1 MVRTLLQRREAGQA
15 LVLFAAGLLGFLV
28 VLGLSID
35 VGRFLWART
44 QIQAAVDAAALAAAQ
59 SMPDQQDA
67 AQQAEWFWLD
77 NSGFIRSQGRNVQ
90 FRVTYP
96 PGNKAV
102 RVEASAE
109 IPTWF
114 VRLVGFDRW
123 NVSAAGEAE
132 SQVLDIAMVLDISG
146 SMCFDTYPQV
156 EAQTAW
162 MSPGRADRIPRL
174 TQPIPAGGP
183 DVITIYLDS
192 VAIFNSTSSS
202 ANSQNFGYN
211 ASTPYYQRSIGGR
224 AGTIMID
231 RELFTIQSIN
241 ATNNSMQVRRARQN
255 LNTGQ
260 WTTKDAHA
268 AGAEVWANR
277 LSCVRAAPN
286 GTAGPFEPYDS
297 MVDAADYFV
306 TLFDPQYDKIG
317 VANFSNRANL
327 VTNLSSS
334 FSAVR
339 NALHSMNPPNGATNI
354 AHAIAVGRQIL
365 DGAGKRANAVRV
377 LVLLTDGVAN
387 TYCGSATYSPNAY
400 NSTSC
405 SEGSGTSAAVQHA
418 FAEAQRAKNGQII
431 IYTIGL
437 GNEVDHDFLRQIA
450 EMTGGKYFYSPTAEQ
465 LDEAF
470 QAVAEQ
476 THIALVR

>member
-1 MVRTLLQRREAGQA
+1 MVRGREDGQA
-15 LVLFAAGLLGFLV
+15 LVLFAAGLIGFLV
-28 VLGLSID
+28 IVGLSID

-67 AQQAEWFWLD
+67 AQKADWYWMD

-114 VRLVGFDRW
+114 VRLVGFNQW

-132 SQVLDIAMVLDISG
+132 SQVLAIAMVLDIPG

-174 TQPIPAGGP
+174 RQAIPAGGA

-192 VAIFNSTSSS
+192 VAIFNSTSAS
-202 ANSQNFGYN
+202 ANNQNFGYN
-211 ASTPYYQRSIGGR
+211 ASTPYYQRNIGGR

-241 ATNNSMQVRRARQN
+241 AANNSMQVRRAQQN
-255 LNTGQ
+255 RNTGQ

-268 AGAEVWANR
+268 VGAQVWANR
-277 LSCVRAAPN
+277 LSCTLAAPN
-286 GTAGPFEPYDS
+286 GAGGPFEPYDT

-306 TLFDPQYDKIG
+306 GLFDPQYDKIG
-317 VANFSNRANL
+317 VANFSNRGSL
-327 VTNLSSS
+327 VASLSSN
-334 FSAVR
+334 FNAVR
-339 NALHSMNPPNGATNI
+339 SALHSMSPPNGATNI

-365 DGAGKRANAVRV
+365 DGTGKRANAVRV

-387 TYCGSATYSPNAY
+387 TYCGSATYNPNAY
-400 NSTSC
+400 NTTSC
-405 SEGSGTSAAVQHA
+405 SEGSGQSIAVEHA
-418 FAEAQRAKNGQII
+418 FNEAQRAKNADII

-437 GNEVDHDFLRQIA
+437 GNEVDHNFLDQIA
-450 EMTGGKYFYSPTAEQ
+450 RMTGGKYFYSPTAEQ

>member
-1 MVRTLLQRREAGQA
+1 MVRKMVRGREDGQA
-15 LVLFAAGLLGFLV
+15 LVLFAAGLIGFLV
-28 VLGLSID
+28 IVGLSID

-67 AQQAEWFWLD
+67 AQKAEWYWMD

-114 VRLVGFDRW
+114 VRLVGFNQW

-174 TQPIPAGGP
+174 RQAIPAGGA

-192 VAIFNSTSSS
+192 VAIFNSTSAS
-202 ANSQNFGYN
+202 ANNQNFGYN
-211 ASTPYYQRSIGGR
+211 ATTPYYQRNIGGR

-241 ATNNSMQVRRARQN
+241 AANNSMQVRRAQQN
-255 LNTGQ
+255 RNTGQ

-268 AGAEVWANR
+268 VGAQVWANR
-277 LSCVRAAPN
+277 LSCTLAAPN
-286 GTAGPFEPYDS
+286 GAGGPFEPYDT

-306 TLFDPQYDKIG
+306 GLFDPQYDKIG
-317 VANFSNRANL
+317 VANFSNRGSL
-327 VTNLSSS
+327 VASLSSN
-334 FSAVR
+334 FNAVR
-339 NALHSMNPPNGATNI
+339 SALHSMSPPNGATNI

-365 DGAGKRANAVRV
+365 DGTGKRANAVRV

-387 TYCGSATYSPNAY
+387 TYCGSATYNPNAY
-400 NSTSC
+400 NTTSC
-405 SEGSGTSAAVQHA
+405 SEGSGESTAVQHA
-418 FAEAQRAKNGQII
+418 FNEAQRAKNADII

-437 GNEVDHDFLRQIA
+437 GNDVDHNFLDQIA
-450 EMTGGKYFYSPTAEQ
+450 RMTGGKYFYSPTAEQ

>member
-1 MVRTLLQRREAGQA
+1 MVRKMVRGREDGQA
-15 LVLFAAGLLGFLV
+15 LVLFAAGLIGFLV
-28 VLGLSID
+28 IVGLSID

-67 AQQAEWFWLD
+67 AQKAEWYWMD

-114 VRLVGFDRW
+114 VRLVGFNQW

-174 TQPIPAGGP
+174 RQAIPAGGA

-192 VAIFNSTSSS
+192 VAIFNSTSAS
-202 ANSQNFGYN
+202 ANNQNFGYN
-211 ASTPYYQRSIGGR
+211 ATTPYYQRNIGGR

-241 ATNNSMQVRRARQN
+241 AANNSMQVRRAQQN
-255 LNTGQ
+255 RNTGQ

-268 AGAEVWANR
+268 VGAQVWANR
-277 LSCVRAAPN
+277 LSCTLAAPN
-286 GTAGPFEPYDS
+286 GAGGPFEPYDT

-306 TLFDPQYDKIG
+306 GLFDPQYDKIG
-317 VANFSNRANL
+317 VANFSNRGSL
-327 VTNLSSS
+327 VASLSSN
-334 FSAVR
+334 FNAVR
-339 NALHSMNPPNGATNI
+339 SALHSMSPPNGATNI

-365 DGAGKRANAVRV
+365 DGTGKRANAVRV

-387 TYCGSATYSPNAY
+387 TYCGSATYNPNAY
-400 NSTSC
+400 NTTSC
-405 SEGSGTSAAVQHA
+405 SEGSGQSIAVEHA
-418 FAEAQRAKNGQII
+418 FNEAQRAKNADII

-437 GNEVDHDFLRQIA
+437 GNEVDHNFLDQIA
-450 EMTGGKYFYSPTAEQ
+450 RMTGGKYFYSPTAEQ